1 MAVFDSISSYYDNII
16 TERKIDSFYLD
27 LYREFNAKS
36 AYVLDLGCG
45 TGVFLSKIRAAY
57 KKGIDASSGM
67 VLEAKV
73 KNPDASFEIKK
84 IQDVVLPM
92 NTFDF
97 IVSMYDVINIIPT
110 FEDWKDLFQ
119 KIAFSLKEKGIFAFD
134 INDKTRQEYLSSI
147 SPMVK
152 KFAENYS
159 ITTVKKIEK
168 EYYKWENIIFFQKN
182 SDIYTLKKMVN
193 IEFSP
198 EINLIKGELER
209 YFTSVEI
216 IEIESL
222 LGKSTKG
229 KKYFIC
235 RKK

>member
-1 MAVFDSISSYYDNII
+1 
-16 TERKIDSFYLD
+16 
-27 LYREFNAKS
+27 
-36 AYVLDLGCG
+36 
-45 TGVFLSKIRAAY
+45 
-57 KKGIDASSGM
+57 
-67 VLEAKV
+67 
-73 KNPDASFEIKK
+73 
-84 IQDVVLPM
+84 M

-182 SDIYTLKKMVN
+182 SDIYTLKKW
-193 IEFSP
+193 
-198 EINLIKGELER
+198 
-209 YFTSVEI
+209 
-216 IEIESL
+216 
-222 LGKSTKG
+222 
-229 KKYFIC
+229 
-235 RKK
+235 